1 MGTES
6 DAPVLARLAIFPL
19 PDVVVFPGTVLPL
32 HVFEPRYVAMTRD
45 VMAGSRH
52 MGIARLCPGYQE
64 EYLGR
69 PPIFPVIGLG
79 EVIACEELPGDRF
92 AIAVRGAGRVRVER
106 ELPPERAY
114 REVVAS
120 ALPDIEVDEP
130 ALAVERAQLAAL
142 CDRLADGLGVQGEW
156 LREILRAA
164 EGTAALTDAL
174 ASALVREPDHR
185 QALFELRD
193 PGARLE
199 ALVEHAS
206 RLLARRGPAP
216 SAAN

>member
-1 MGTES
+1 MGIES

-52 MGIARLCPGYQE
+52 MGIARLCPGYE
-64 EYLGR
+64 ETYLGR
-69 PPIFPVIGLG
+69 PPIVPIMGLG

-92 AIAVRGAGRVRVER
+92 AIAVRGAGRVQVER

-114 REVVAS
+114 REVVAT
-120 ALPDIEVDEP
+120 ALPDLEFDEA
-130 ALAVERAQLAAL
+130 ALAVERAQLAAV
-142 CDRLADGLGVQGEW
+142 CERLAEGIGVQGEW
-156 LREILRAA
+156 LREIVRTGA
-164 EGTAALTDAL
+164 GTAELTHVL
-174 ASALVREPDHR
+174 ASALVLEPDRR
-185 QALFELRD
+185 QAIFELRH
-193 PGARLE
+193 PGARLAE
-199 ALVEHAS
+199 LLEHAS
-206 RLLARRGPAP
+206 RLLALRGPAP